1 MMYVLL
7 YLIRISLIFRLSRAR
22 RTIENTFGILS
33 SRWRIYRKPI
43 NIHPKYVDTIVM
55 ATICLYNFIKL
66 EEDCIP
72 EKNRIYCQKN
82 RMYCTEK
89 NRIYCPANFVDT
101 EDNAGYII
109 PGEWRRNIQSA
120 LRDIAPTA
128 MHRATT
134 SAYKQRDQVADY
146 FLTPPG
152 EIAWQYEYVRRGL
165 HHDDL

>member
-1 MMYVLL
+1 MMRPYSGKLL
-7 YLIRISLIFRLSRAR
+7 DERKRIFNYRLSRAR

-43 NIHPKYVDTIVM
+43 NMHPKYVDTVVM
-55 ATICLYNFIKL
+55 ATICLHNFIKL

-72 EKNRIYCQKN
+72 
-82 RMYCTEK
+82 EK

-128 MHRATT
+128 MHRETT
-134 SAYKQRDQVADY
+134 SAYKQRDQAADY

-152 EIAWQYEYVRRGL
+152 EIAWQYKYVRRWL

>member
-1 MMYVLL
+1 M
-7 YLIRISLIFRLSRAR
+7 
-22 RTIENTFGILS
+22 
-33 SRWRIYRKPI
+33 
-43 NIHPKYVDTIVM
+43 HPKYVDTVVM
-55 ATICLYNFIKL
+55 ATICLHNFIKL
-66 EEDCIP
+66 EEDYIP
-72 EKNRIYCQKN
+72 
-82 RMYCTEK
+82 EK
-89 NRIYCPANFVDT
+89 NRIYCPANFVDI
-101 EDNAGYII
+101 EDNAGNII

-146 FLTPPG
+146 FLTLPG